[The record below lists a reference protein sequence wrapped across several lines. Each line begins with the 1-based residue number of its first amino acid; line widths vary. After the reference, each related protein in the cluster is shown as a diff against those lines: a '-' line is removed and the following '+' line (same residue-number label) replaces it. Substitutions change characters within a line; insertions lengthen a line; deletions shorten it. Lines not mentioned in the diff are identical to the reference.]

1 MERYGETIRPLKPQ
15 APASQA
21 ATTHQLADQTTPVR
35 GPGVTQTI
43 RPQKPLKPQAATTQQ
58 LTEIRAQAAASQ
70 AAATQQLSKVQ
81 AQAAA
86 SQAATT
92 QQLSEV
98 RAQATANQAATT
110 QQLSEVR
117 AQAAAN
123 QAATTQQL
131 SEVRAQATVNQAA
144 TTQQLSEVRAQAAAS
159 QAATTQ
165 QLKQVRKHLQE
176 MSGKLQQLTI
186 IPTKTQW
193 TLLSTSM
200 ELLSARQEIM
210 MTDLNTIR
218 DQPINAPVN
227 NHSDVC
233 DSDNSDNDDLWGP
246 ITPEESCYLGTPLCH
261 CQEDDNHR

>member
-98 RAQATANQAATT
+98 RAQAIANQAATT

-131 SEVRAQATVNQAA
+131 
-144 TTQQLSEVRAQAAAS
+144 
-159 QAATTQ
+159 
-165 QLKQVRKHLQE
+165 KQVRKHLQE
-176 MSGKLQQLTI
+176 MSGKLQQLTT

>member
-110 QQLSEVR
+110 QQL
-117 AQAAAN
+117 
-123 QAATTQQL
+123 
-131 SEVRAQATVNQAA
+131 
-144 TTQQLSEVRAQAAAS
+144 
-159 QAATTQ
+159 
-165 QLKQVRKHLQE
+165 KQVRKHLQE
-176 MSGKLQQLTI
+176 MSGKLQQLTT